1 MQCVLY
7 ARVSTEKQADL
18 SIPAQLEAMKAY
30 AHQRK
35 WLVVEE
41 FVEPGAS
48 AKTTERPALQRLLA
62 RVRNPKQRTDFVLVH
77 KIDRLARNVYDH
89 ATIKALLKQRGI
101 QLASVVENVDDTV
114 PGQLV
119 ENIMASIAQF
129 YSANLSEEV
138 KKGMRQKLLSG
149 GWPHLPPRGY
159 VSVKNSDGRGSHV
172 EVHPHLGPIIARTFE
187 LYATGQFGLRA
198 LALRMFQDG
207 LMSKS
212 GRPVSISEVR
222 RVLANPFYVG
232 RLVSKSTDAPGRHQA
247 LVSPEIFARVQQAL
261 AQHHRDTGVK
271 GSVKGF
277 VLRGV
282 AICASCRG
290 RMTGEQHDKWGY
302 YRCSRQSYK
311 KEKCSARFCNASR
324 AHLDLERICRQ
335 LQLRRSVVQAIQETA
350 SQEIQR
356 RSATRTERMAQL
368 QGEQV
373 ALHRAELELTE
384 EFSHGTLTSESFRA
398 RTSRLRDRAEEIDAF
413 LKRSPISDS
422 ALLDR
427 VTKTIELAASLWDL
441 YQPLDLGRRQQLIST
456 VFRTIV
462 LGPEGI
468 LGHSLNTP
476 FDKISKAGETDSTA
490 VANAL
495 VDIAETA

>member
-1 MQCVLY
+1 MNCVLY
-7 ARVSTEKQADL
+7 ARVSTDKQADL
-18 SIPAQLEAMKAY
+18 SIPAQLDAMRAY

-41 FVEPGAS
+41 FIEPGAS

-89 ATIKALLKQRGI
+89 ATIKALLKQRSI

-138 KKGMRQKLLSG
+138 KKGMRQKLLNG

-159 VSVKNSDGRGSHV
+159 VSVKNPDGRGSHV
-172 EVHPHLGPIIARTFE
+172 EVHPQLGPTIGRAFE
-187 LYATGQFGLRA
+187 LYATGQYGLRA
-198 LALRMFQDG
+198 LAVRMFQDG

-212 GRPVSISEVR
+212 GHPISISEVR
-222 RVLANPFYVG
+222 RVLANPFYAG
-232 RLVSKSTDAPGRHQA
+232 RLVSKGTVADGRHQP
-247 LVSPEIFARVQQAL
+247 LVSPDLFARVQHML
-261 AQHHRDTGVK
+261 GQHSRDTGIK

-282 AICASCRG
+282 AICAGCRG
-290 RMTGEQHDKWGY
+290 RMTGEQHEKWGY

-311 KEKCSARFCNASR
+311 KEKCSARFCNANR
-324 AHLDLERICRQ
+324 AHLDLERVCRQ
-335 LQLRRSVVQAIQETA
+335 LQLRRSLVQAIQQAA
-350 SQEIQR
+350 SQEGQR
-356 RSATRTERMAQL
+356 RSLTRTKRLEAL
-368 QGEQV
+368 QSEQ
-373 ALHRAELELTE
+373 ASLHRAELELTE
-384 EFSHGTLTSESFRA
+384 QFSHGTLTSDAFRA
-398 RTSRLRDRAEEIDAF
+398 KTLRLRERAQEIDA
-413 LKRSPISDS
+413 LLSRPPIPAGD
-422 ALLDR
+422 LLDR
-427 VTKTIELAASLWDL
+427 VKKITELATSLWDL
-441 YQPLDLGRRQQLIST
+441 YQPLDATRRQQLIST
-456 VFRTIV
+456 VFKTIV

-468 LGHSLNTP
+468 LGHTLNAP
-476 FDKISKAGETDSTA
+476 FDTIGKATESDGLA
-490 VANAL
+490 VAAAL
-495 VDIAETA
+495 IDIADTA